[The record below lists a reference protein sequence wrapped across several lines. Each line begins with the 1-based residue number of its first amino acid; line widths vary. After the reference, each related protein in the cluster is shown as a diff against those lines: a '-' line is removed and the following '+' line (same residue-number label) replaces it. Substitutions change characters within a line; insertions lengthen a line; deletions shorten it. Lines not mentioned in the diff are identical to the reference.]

1 VERLVAIACADGLT
15 ADPLEQGRDQV
26 PEGGIVVDDEDLAAV
41 GDHVCTP
48 KLPKSFRLAPQAVND
63 RS

>member
-41 GDHVCTP
+41 GVHAESTD
-48 KLPKSFRLAPQAVND
+48 SFRHPPQAVND
-63 RS
+63 PS